1 LLNNPTD
8 PERAQKAFDLAL
20 NSTSTRFHPNQKR
33 QLIEWLDLATQLNA
47 AATSTGVLVLDPL
60 PPTILNCRAQ
70 MGWLQKA
77 IVLSYYYLLR
87 HVEYLK
93 PENKEQDIY
102 FDAIK
107 YTIKEGGD
115 TDTNA
120 AIVGGMI
127 GALVGFNGI

>member
-1 LLNNPTD
+1 
-8 PERAQKAFDLAL
+8 
-20 NSTSTRFHPNQKR
+20 
-33 QLIEWLDLATQLNA
+33 
-47 AATSTGVLVLDPL
+47 
-60 PPTILNCRAQ
+60 

-77 IVLSYYYLLR
+77 IVLSYFYLLR

-102 FDAIK
+102 FDSIK

-127 GALVGFNGI
+127 GALVGFNGIQSYMTDKVIGFDCVNNPMPGSKSSLGGQLGKKRPDMLNTKKWALRNIDKLIELAPEKDIQIITN